1 MTFKAYYRKDRILL
15 FTILSL
21 IWIALGLWGFLSESG
36 LSNGRINGLKA
47 LIGEFPTRLL
57 LGGTNI
63 LLGAACAFTF
73 ARTLLHHGPSIQVNA
88 NGIYWDRWS
97 PDPIPWSNI
106 ADIKLFPHHT
116 GRIAALFLRDP
127 KLNPCRARNAL
138 RYFAGRNRT
147 FGDVP
152 ISLRL
157 THRTLAY
164 FFEATERYSKQQRH
178 SLEQTMPI

>member
-21 IWIALGLWGFLSESG
+21 IWIALGLWAVLSESD
-36 LSNGRINGLKA
+36 LSSGRINGLKA
-47 LIGEFPTRLL
+47 LIGEFPTSLL
-57 LGGTNI
+57 LGVTNI
-63 LLGAACAFTF
+63 LLGVAATFMFT
-73 ARTLLHHGPSIQVNA
+73 RMLLHHGPSIQVDA

-97 PDPIPWSNI
+97 NDPIPWHNI

-116 GRIAALFLRDP
+116 GRIAGLILRDP
-127 KLNPCRARNAL
+127 KLSPCRARDAL
-138 RYFAGRNRT
+138 RYFAGRNRK

-157 THRTLAY
+157 THRTLAD
-164 FFEATERYSKQQRH
+164 FFEATERYSRQQRH
-178 SLEQTMPI
+178 SPEQTMPI